1 MRVLNDEQGSD
12 AWLQSRLG
20 VVTASNFGKIL
31 SPTGKKSTQVN
42 DYVNKLVA
50 ESITGVVEPFY
61 KSDAMQ
67 RGNDLEPEAKNMYEL
82 IKGVEVYE
90 TGLIKHDDIE
100 AGCSPD
106 GLVMHMTP
114 IGERTAIS
122 GLEIKCPLA
131 HNHVEYLRKN
141 EVPSKYIPQIQGC
154 MWITGAQ
161 YWDFMSYNEYL
172 QPLII
177 RVERDEKYI
186 SALSEQVTETCE
198 LIKNIIKELS

>member
-31 SPTGKKSTQVN
+31 SPTGKKSSQVN

-50 ESITGVVEPFY
+50 ESLTGVVEPLY
-61 KSDAMQ
+61 KSGAMQ
-67 RGNDLEPEAKNMYEL
+67 RGNDLEPEAKSMYEL
-82 IKGVEVYE
+82 IKGVTVVE

-106 GLVMHMTP
+106 GLVMRD
-114 IGERTAIS
+114 ETAVS
-122 GLEIKCPLA
+122 GLEIKCPLS
-131 HNHVEYLRKN
+131 HNHVEYLRNNK
-141 EVPSKYIPQIQGC
+141 VPSKYIPQIQGC
-154 MWITGAQ
+154 MWITGAE

-177 RVERDEKYI
+177 RVERDEEYI